1 MYLVIFM
8 VSLFCAGVPVLLP
21 LGFAS
26 IFSRYTVNRI
36 LLQGHSCKIEG
47 LGAQFM
53 SVSTGILPIML
64 IFFPLIGEWML
75 VANSSIYPDKLP
87 MALSLFSGSVEELDK
102 QLYLPFYICIAL
114 VVFVEFFFYNT
125 LVRFFSWLCSLC
137 YEKKQTVV
145 KAQHTR
151 PF

>member
-47 LGAQFM
+47 LGA
-53 SVSTGILPIML
+53 
-64 IFFPLIGEWML
+64 
-75 VANSSIYPDKLP
+75 
-87 MALSLFSGSVEELDK
+87 
-102 QLYLPFYICIAL
+102 
-114 VVFVEFFFYNT
+114 
-125 LVRFFSWLCSLC
+125 
-137 YEKKQTVV
+137 
-145 KAQHTR
+145 
-151 PF
+151 